1 MTILI
6 GANALDVF
14 LQLEVR
20 RGNPSQPYAIKTI
33 LGWSLLGNT
42 NERERQQKDQRKY
55 HINHIEVL
63 QHGEILDQIVRRFWE
78 TEDCLKENA
87 GGTAMRIEHKKDNKK
102 ETINTSDKTWH
113 LLHHPVFHLQK
124 PGKVRVVFDAT
135 AKYKDKTLNKEL
147 FTGPDLLNSLIG
159 YLFDFETIKL
169 PLLETWKLCFTN

>member
-33 LGWSLLGNT
+33 LGWPLLDST

-78 TEDCLKENA
+78 NEDCLNENA
-87 GGTAMRIEHKKDNKK
+87 GGTAMRTEHKKDNKK
-102 ETINTSDKTWH
+102 N
-113 LLHHPVFHLQK
+113 P
-124 PGKVRVVFDAT
+124 
-135 AKYKDKTLNKEL
+135 
-147 FTGPDLLNSLIG
+147 
-159 YLFDFETIKL
+159 
-169 PLLETWKLCFTN
+169 